1 LCAVARL
8 IERRKR
14 FANAR
19 AVLLRAINKVKRKT
33 MMMVRLVS
41 ILALTLAATFAD
53 SHGAMAAPVFQT
65 APCPK
70 TPEPTSSLQHSRC
83 GYLIVPENRSKPQSR
98 TIRLAVAIVPS
109 RTKPAKPDPI
119 VFMAGGP
126 GEAAILD
133 IPFLVDA
140 GINSDRDIII
150 MNQRGT
156 LYDTPDLN
164 CPELEKYYAEQ
175 VSLVYDAPSTGRAQT
190 AAAKA
195 CHDRLVGMGVDL
207 SAYNTTENEADFVDL
222 RRALNVPQWNVYGYS
237 YGTDLA
243 LSLVRDH
250 PDGIRTVTIDS
261 VVPPNIV
268 SLPWTWNSTREGIT
282 TIFNDCA
289 AQPSCAK
296 KYPNLLATLTR
307 MVQRLEAHPLV
318 RNVVPPGGK
327 QPVKVILDGGM
338 LVNMLVGNRPKAAEV
353 PRAITEL
360 ANGNPRIFLETRA
373 AAAHVSEVPDQALGM
388 THSFVCGE
396 WEPYGGPDDILRA
409 GKKEFPTWPDSV
421 LLQAPQLPFQRELCQ
436 VWNVPARPASQRVPV
451 RTAIPTLVVSG
462 AIDSKTGARWGR
474 YVADALSNSTYVRIR
489 GIAHWVI
496 VQSPCAQQIFRS
508 FLQAPRSP
516 STACA
521 ATAPGVDFK

>member
-1 LCAVARL
+1 
-8 IERRKR
+8 
-14 FANAR
+14 
-19 AVLLRAINKVKRKT
+19 
-33 MMMVRLVS
+33 MMMVRFLT
-41 ILALTLAATFAD
+41 ILALLLDATFSGVHAAT
-53 SHGAMAAPVFQT
+53 AAPVFET
-65 APCPK
+65 AACPK
-70 TPEPTSSLQHSRC
+70 TPEPIAALKQARC
-83 GYLIVPENRSKPQSR
+83 GYLTVPENRSKPQGR

-109 RTKPAKPDPI
+109 RIKPAKPDPI

-126 GEAAILD
+126 GEAAIHD

-140 GINSDRDIII
+140 GINNDRDVIV

-156 LYDTPDLN
+156 LYDVPDLN
-164 CPELEKYYAEQ
+164 CPELDRFYAQQ
-175 VSLVYDAPSTGRAQT
+175 VSMVYDAASTGRAQT

-222 RRALNVPQWNVYGYS
+222 RRALNVAQWNVYGYS

-243 LSLVRDH
+243 LSLARDH
-250 PDGIRTVTIDS
+250 PEGIRSVIIDS

-268 SLPWTWNSTREGIT
+268 SLPWTWNSAHEGIAA
-282 TIFNDCA
+282 IFSECA
-289 AQPSCAK
+289 VQPSCAK

-307 MVQRLEAHPLV
+307 MVQRYELHPLV

-327 QPVKVILDGGM
+327 QPIKVVLDGGTI
-338 LVNMLVGNRPKAAEV
+338 VNMIVSNNPKVPAV

-360 ANGNPRIFLETRA
+360 ANGNPNIFLQTRA
-373 AAAHVSEVPDQALGM
+373 AAAHVSEVPEQALGM

-396 WEPYGGPDDILRA
+396 WEPYGNPAAIWRA

-421 LLQAPQLPFQRELCQ
+421 LTLAPQLPFQRELCQ
-436 VWNVPARPASQRVPV
+436 AWNVPARPASQRVRV
-451 RTAIPTLVVSG
+451 RSAIPTLVVSG
-462 AIDSKTGARWGR
+462 AVDSKTGARWGR
-474 YVADALSNSTYVRIR
+474 YAADTLSNSTYVRIR

-508 FLQAPRSP
+508 FLQTPRSP
-516 STACA
+516 SNACV